1 MQQSLQIR
9 RAPQSGLS
17 KAIALLTVLL
27 LSWSQWAVAMHACA
41 GLPTSEPAHVSAAA
55 HASTHDCD
63 CPTESEDANNT
74 RSALCKQHCET
85 SGTGG
90 AQQQVKPIVADQ
102 LPLQV
107 AAAIPAAELH
117 IADVP
122 AMRYAGIGQ
131 PAIPDPPFL
140 RSLVLLI

>member
-1 MQQSLQIR
+1 MQQSFGIR
-9 RAPQSGLS
+9 RASQSSLG
-17 KAIALLTVLL
+17 KAIALLLVLL
-27 LSWSQWAVAMHACA
+27 LFWSQWAVAMHACA
-41 GLPTSEPAHVSAAA
+41 GLAPE
-55 HASTHDCD
+55 ASTQTASHAAHDCD
-63 CPTESEDANNT
+63 CPTESEDAAGT

-85 SGTGG
+85 SGTSG

-107 AAAIPAAELH
+107 AAAIPSAAPPVATGH
-117 IADVP
+117 AARIAGVDS
-122 AMRYAGIGQ
+122 